1 MTRAKVK
8 LPTESYP
15 NAYRVGEEILVQLTG
30 QYHTPFALSIEDAK
44 KLVDDMCRQITKYN
58 VSKESNPWCEC
69 ASQKDFHE
77 DGGLGACKGD
87 GCNCKK
93 FSLDY
98 DEYRPC

>member
-30 QYHTPFALSIEDAK
+30 QYHTPFALSIGDARQ
-44 KLVDDMCRQITKYN
+44 LARDLCDQITTYN
-58 VSKESNPWCEC
+58 ISKESNPWCDC
-69 ASQKDFHE
+69 ASRKDFHE

-87 GCNCKK
+87 GCKCEK
-93 FSLDY
+93 FKLDY
-98 DEYRPC
+98 EEYQPF